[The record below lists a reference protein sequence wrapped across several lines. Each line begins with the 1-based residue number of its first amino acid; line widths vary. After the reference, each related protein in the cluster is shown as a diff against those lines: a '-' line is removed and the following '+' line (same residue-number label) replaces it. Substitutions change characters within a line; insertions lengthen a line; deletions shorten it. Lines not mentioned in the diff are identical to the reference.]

1 MAEFEALKNN
11 DDPNIPTSS
20 GQHLLMK
27 DQQKIKR
34 ALRRTTIVVN
44 SRDRNCLTYP
54 NPNKFRY
61 VMRRPLTNIL
71 SIELMSGSIPSY
83 LYNITIDWNTFIL
96 SEGGKQHL
104 VTLTPG
110 FYTDSTFIVELQRAL
125 NAILGKQNTYTVTQ
139 DPNTRRLTF
148 SSTNIIPFGFLFY
161 SGSPRDQIDLNT
173 LTITS
178 INTPATILGFGLN
191 DYASNSTGKIISLLP
206 LDLNTIISRIYLHIE
221 ADGKNLSR
229 MELGSGRPDC
239 FHIFYIPPGQGD
251 YYFLNKET
259 DHSLFESSPAPI
271 SRIRSLDISLRDE
284 FNRPFELNYRQLNL
298 VLEITHLE

>member
-20 GQHLLMK
+20 GQHVLMK

-44 SRDRNCLTYP
+44 SRDRNCLKSP
-54 NPNKFRY
+54 NPNTFRY

-83 LYNITIDWNTFIL
+83 LYNINNGWNTFIV
-96 SEGGKQHL
+96 SEGTAQNL

-110 FYTDSTFIVELQRAL
+110 FYTDSTFLIELQRAL
-125 NAILGKQNTYTVTQ
+125 NAIPAKRNTYIVTQ
-139 DPNTRRLTF
+139 DPNTRRLIV
-148 SSTNIIPFGFLFY
+148 SSNNIVAYSFLFY

-178 INTPATILGFGLN
+178 INTPATLLGFGLN
-191 DYASNSTGKIISLLP
+191 DYTSNSSGQLKSILP
-206 LDLNTIISRIYLHIE
+206 LDLNSIITRIYLHIE

-239 FHIFYIPPGQGD
+239 FHMFYIPPGQGD

-271 SRIRSLDISLRDE
+271 SRLRSLDISLRDE

-298 VLEITHLE
+298 VFEITHLE